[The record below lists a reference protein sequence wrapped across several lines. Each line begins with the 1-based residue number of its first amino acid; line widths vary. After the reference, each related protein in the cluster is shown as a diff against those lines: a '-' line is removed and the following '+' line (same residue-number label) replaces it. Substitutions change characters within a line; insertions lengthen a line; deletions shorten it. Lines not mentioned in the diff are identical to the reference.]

1 MKTAIVFDCEFLC
14 IQGSQSRF
22 WCAAIDPD
30 PVIAQIGAVKLGLEG
45 DFPILDTLKSYVR
58 PIDRFGKRHPLDP
71 YFTNLTGITE
81 HNMDSEGV
89 ALQDGL
95 AALDSFSDGARF
107 WSWGKDELNMI
118 AISCYVAGLQPP
130 IPAQRFDNAVKLLV
144 AAGMPIEDLAKT
156 PSNKLA
162 DYYGVEHPPLQG
174 HDALDD
180 ALSISYT
187 LRHLMKAG
195 KLQPEVFDLP
205 QMAPIADIAG

>member
-14 IQGSQSRF
+14 LEGSQRRF
-22 WCAAIDPD
+22 WCAAHDPD

-45 DFPILDTLKSYVR
+45 EFPLLGTYKAYVR
-58 PIDRFGKRHPLDP
+58 PIDRFGNRYAIDP
-71 YFTNLTGITE
+71 FFTKLTGITE
-81 HNMDSEGV
+81 EKIEAEGVSLQDALAGVDSFSEGV
-89 ALQDGL
+89 
-95 AALDSFSDGARF
+95 RF
-107 WSWGKDELNMI
+107 WSWGKDELNMV
-118 AISCYVAGLQPP
+118 AISCYVAGVHPP
-130 IPAQRFDNAVKLLV
+130 IPAHRFDNAVKLLL

-187 LRHLMKAG
+187 LQHLMKDG
-195 KLQPEVFDLP
+195 KLQPDVFDRT
-205 QMAPIADIAG
+205 